1 MRTGI
6 GNLAVTKR
14 LRNGNQR
21 VMLVPVVP
29 LATNTTY
36 TVTVAGVQDVS
47 GNTLAAPETT
57 TFTTGIAADL
67 TPPSVVSVSPG
78 SNVSGVPANAVVQ
91 VQFSKRVDPLTVTS
105 ATFYVY
111 PQSTG
116 IPVAGTVTVT
126 ADGLT
131 ATFTASAPLA
141 AATLWAIPATHG
153 ST

>member
-47 GNTLAAPETT
+47 GDTLAAPETT

-67 TPPSVVSVSPG
+67 TPPSVVAGGMTTTNSVSATDAF
-78 SNVSGVPANAVVQ
+78 NRANTNPNPSP
-91 VQFSKRVDPLTVTS
+91 FTPLR
-105 ATFYVY
+105 
-111 PQSTG
+111 PRH
-116 IPVAGTVTVT
+116 
-126 ADGLT
+126 L
-131 ATFTASAPLA
+131 
-141 AATLWAIPATHG
+141 
-153 ST
+153 